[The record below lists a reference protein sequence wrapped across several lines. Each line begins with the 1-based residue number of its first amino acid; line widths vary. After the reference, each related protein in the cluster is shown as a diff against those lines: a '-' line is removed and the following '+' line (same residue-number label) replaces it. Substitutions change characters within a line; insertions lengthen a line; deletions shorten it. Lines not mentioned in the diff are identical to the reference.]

1 MTSKAKKFNL
11 DKQKKTMIA
20 AVVGIL
26 VVIIFLVMAF
36 GTPSSEAVF
45 KDMNAKMLQVKSVTI
60 DQTSVLT
67 MAGGGGEISSKMYL
81 DMNSDK
87 ELNATGDFTLIM
99 KGDQPFSINGDVV
112 KVGDNE
118 YVKIS
123 DLSSSSSSLSA
134 NFATIESKLSDNW
147 IKIRSKDS
155 FASLAS
161 SAIDFVQSVL
171 PTPYANLSD
180 TQRKDVLALLQD
192 KSMYTIDEVA
202 KVDTAGVSAYK
213 YSLTYSK
220 DQYKKVAKAISGYV
234 PYFEAG
240 EDSDSEIKTLT
251 VWVNINTKQVIK
263 IAYEGTSSDG
273 DMEGTISFSGYNE
286 TKSVEKPSDYSIES
300 ELLE

>member
-1 MTSKAKKFNL
+1 
-11 DKQKKTMIA
+11 
-20 AVVGIL
+20 
-26 VVIIFLVMAF
+26 
-36 GTPSSEAVF
+36 
-45 KDMNAKMLQVKSVTI
+45 
-60 DQTSVLT
+60 
-67 MAGGGGEISSKMYL
+67 MYL